1 MPKKFMSNFTLTAI
15 TTENSRCLGQ
25 LPTGPA
31 APNPLG
37 TWQRKRWVDF
47 QRYAILAWQAG
58 TRAPEAL
65 ALWEHLWL
73 WQRWDRSPA
82 PTASSCCRVGS
93 CLLTASRFPTPPDSV
108 LECFQPAFLTS
119 NLWKKNTI
127 WHLTPEK
134 LPISALH
141 SIIHKS
147 KKWMAHVMYQAN
159 AISLFAQTLASK

>member
-1 MPKKFMSNFTLTAI
+1 MPNFTLIAI
-15 TTENSRCLGQ
+15 TTDNSRFLGQ
-25 LPTGPA
+25 FPTGPA
-31 APNPLG
+31 VPSPQC

-47 QRYAILAWQAG
+47 QRHAALASLAG

-65 ALWEHLWL
+65 AFWEHSWL
-73 WQRWDRSPA
+73 WQHWDSEPCPLHHNTYWWA
-82 PTASSCCRVGS
+82 GS
-93 CLLTASRFPTPPDSV
+93 CGLTASCFQTLPDSMF
-108 LECFQPAFLTS
+108 ERFQPAFLTS

-147 KKWMAHVMYQAN
+147 KNWTARVMYQAN
-159 AISLFAQTLASK
+159 AISLFAKTLASK